1 MIFNRRFIKWQKSN
15 CKVTVCNYFRK
26 YSYVLHFN
34 LKYIYTFIP
43 TLSRQACGK
52 DPPAFYRM
60 ENVHLMSGCVY
71 RLQMKL
77 HHLALFNTEHTAHL
91 YNLDIHTW
99 TASILS
105 HYFSKDRERQQ
116 DNCERV
122 TWQPSWFVYPRWQ
135 CFVVI
140 MVAHNSRLKPISL
153 KLMMAWD
160 NTPLIWFNCC
170 LNIFRYLHIRG
181 GLNMNTWFALILC
194 L

>member
-15 CKVTVCNYFRK
+15 CKLTVCNYFRK

-34 LKYIYTFIP
+34 LKYIYKFIP

-91 YNLDIHTW
+91 YNLDMHTW

-105 HYFSKDRERQQ
+105 HYFSKDRFHQTGAPAGQLWTRHLAAILICLPSMAMLCY
-116 DNCERV
+116 DNGC
-122 TWQPSWFVYPRWQ
+122 TQ
-135 CFVVI
+135 
-140 MVAHNSRLKPISL
+140 L
-153 KLMMAWD
+153 
-160 NTPLIWFNCC
+160 
-170 LNIFRYLHIRG
+170 
-181 GLNMNTWFALILC
+181 
-194 L
+194 